1 MGKLNFQTG
10 RITMSKI
17 DTRVIVGTVVVS
29 VAGIGALLTGFI
41 FDRTRTHA
49 EAMAETERLKNM
61 PDSYW
66 EAEKAKAD
74 ASVKK
79 HQVDVAAKER
89 LTIDERERMD
99 ANRSAIREFELNA
112 PAGYWESKRYEAEL
126 KARRDESE
134 RRAKTE
140 QEKARIQAAAIANAT
155 KNIGTA
161 LKNGE

>member
-1 MGKLNFQTG
+1 
-10 RITMSKI
+10 
-17 DTRVIVGTVVVS
+17 
-29 VAGIGALLTGFI
+29 
-41 FDRTRTHA
+41 
-49 EAMAETERLKNM
+49 M

-66 EAEKAKAD
+66 EAEKAKVD

-99 ANRSAIREFELNA
+99 ANRSAIREFELHA